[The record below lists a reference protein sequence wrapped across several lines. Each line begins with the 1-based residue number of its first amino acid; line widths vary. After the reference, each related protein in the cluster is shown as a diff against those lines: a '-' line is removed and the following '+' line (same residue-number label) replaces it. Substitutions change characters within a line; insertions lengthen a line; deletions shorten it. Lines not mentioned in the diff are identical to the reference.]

1 MFTQLRNY
9 LRLIQQLVDKVLP
22 LDNVAVLEV
31 ESSMSH
37 MMNPVHKE
45 AVVKTNIFAAA
56 WLICYT
62 STTNLLFSKIN
73 TKYVTMD
80 LTCYHQK

>member
-1 MFTQLRNY
+1 MINVFTQLRNY
-9 LRLIQQLVDKVLP
+9 LRLIQQLVDQVLP
-22 LDNVAVLEV
+22 LDNAAVLEV

-56 WLICYT
+56 LVNMLYINHKLI
-62 STTNLLFSKIN
+62 F
-73 TKYVTMD
+73 
-80 LTCYHQK
+80 